1 MVHRRWVLGGLILA
15 GACPLLYAAPPAP
28 AVERHDAAALA
39 ARIDQLID
47 ARLTV
52 EKVPPAP
59 LADDAEF
66 LRRISLDLTGR
77 IPSVAQVR
85 AFLRD
90 RRPDKR
96 QRLVDALLDGG
107 AFVRHFTHVWRAILL
122 PETATDPN
130 LAAGLE
136 AWLRPRVQANAPYDR
151 IVRDLLRPG
160 VVPAFS
166 QAYENKPEN
175 LAAATAR
182 LFLGVKLEC
191 AQCHDA
197 KTESWTREQFWGLA
211 AFFAPAPGA
220 GRRGQIVAGPGA
232 RSIRIPGTAKEVP
245 AKFLDGQQPKWSE
258 ALSPRSALAEWVT
271 APTNPFFARAAVN
284 RLWAHFHGIGLVDPV
299 DDLDEQNPAS
309 HPELLDELARQ
320 FVAHQFDL
328 KFLVRAMV
336 LSQTYQRTSRLT
348 HPGQEDAHLFARMA
362 VRGMTAEQL
371 FDSLAVATGF
381 EEPTPARG
389 RPMGGKIRAAF
400 LARFA
405 HPGARPTDFH
415 LSILQAL
422 ALMNGSLTAA
432 ATDLE
437 RSSTLAAVLD
447 APFMDN
453 AGRLETLYLAA
464 LGRKPRP
471 EEAARLL
478 KYVADGGADGR
489 PERALADVF
498 WTLLNS
504 GEFIL
509 NH

>member
-1 MVHRRWVLGGLILA
+1 VLSSLLLA
-15 GACPLLYAAPPAP
+15 GVCPLLHAASPTPTSTKQ
-28 AVERHDAAALA
+28 EAAELA
-39 ARIDQLID
+39 TRVDQLIG
-47 ARLTV
+47 ARLAS
-52 EKVPPAP
+52 EKVAPAP

-77 IPSVAQVR
+77 IPTVAQVR
-85 AFLRD
+85 AFLQD
-90 RRPDKR
+90 QSPAKR
-96 QRLVDALLDGG
+96 QRLVDEMLNSG

-122 PETATDPN
+122 PDTKANDPN
-130 LAAGLE
+130 LAGAVE
-136 AWLRPRVQANAPYDR
+136 TWLRQQVQANAPYDR
-151 IVRDLLRPG
+151 MVRDLLRPG

-175 LAAATAR
+175 LAAATSR
-182 LFLGVKLEC
+182 IFLGLRVEC

-197 KTESWTREQFWGLA
+197 KTEPWTREQFWGLA
-211 AFFAPAPGA
+211 AFFAPSPGS
-220 GRRGQIVAGPGA
+220 GRRGQVAAGPGA
-232 RSIRIPGTAKEVP
+232 RSIRIPGTDKEAP
-245 AKFLDGQQPKWSE
+245 AKFLDGKEPNWSD

-271 APTNPFFARAAVN
+271 ASNNPYFARAAVN
-284 RLWAHFHGIGLVDPV
+284 RLWAHFHGIGLVEPV

-309 HPELLDELARQ
+309 HPELFDELARQ
-320 FVAHQFDL
+320 FTAHQFDL
-328 KFLVRAMV
+328 RYLVRAIV

-348 HPGQEDAHLFARMA
+348 RPGQEDTRLFARMA
-362 VRGMTAEQL
+362 VRGLTAEQL

-381 EEPTPARG
+381 EEPQPARG
-389 RPMGGKIRAAF
+389 QRMGKVRAAF
-400 LARFA
+400 LTRFA
-405 HPGARPTDFH
+405 HPGAQPTEFH

-422 ALMNGSLTAA
+422 ALMNGTLTAE

-437 RSSTLAAVLD
+437 RSTTLAAVLD

-453 AGRLETLYLAA
+453 AGRIDTLYLAA

-471 EEAARLL
+471 EEAARML

-489 PERALADVF
+489 VAKAFADVF
-498 WTLLNS
+498 WVLLNS

>member
-1 MVHRRWVLGGLILA
+1 MTHHRSVLGGLILA
-15 GACPLLYAAPPAP
+15 GVCPLLHAAPPA
-28 AVERHDAAALA
+28 ADRQEAAALA
-39 ARIDQLID
+39 ARIDQLIN
-47 ARLTV
+47 ARLEA

-59 LADDAEF
+59 PADDAEF
-66 LRRISLDLTGR
+66 LRRVSLDLTGR

-85 AFLRD
+85 AFLAD
-90 RRPDKR
+90 RSPDKR
-96 QRLVDALLDGG
+96 QRLVDAMLESG
-107 AFVRHFTHVWRAILL
+107 AFLRHFTHVWRAVLL
-122 PETATDPN
+122 PDTATDPN
-130 LAAGLE
+130 LTAGLE
-136 AWLRPRVQANAPYDR
+136 TWLRQQLQANTSYDR
-151 IVRDLLRPG
+151 MVRDLLKPG
-160 VVPAFS
+160 VVPTFA

-191 AQCHDA
+191 AQCHRHPFA
-197 KTESWTREQFWGLA
+197 QWTREQFWGLA
-211 AFFAPAPGA
+211 AFFAPSPGA
-220 GRRGQIVAGPGA
+220 RVRGQQPVAGAGA
-232 RSIRIPGTAKEVP
+232 RSIRIPGTDKEVP
-245 AKFLDGQQPKWSE
+245 AKFLDGKEPVWSE
-258 ALSPRSALAEWVT
+258 ALSPRSALADWVT
-271 APTNPFFARAAVN
+271 APSNPFFARAAVN
-284 RLWAHFHGIGLVDPV
+284 RLWAHFHGTGLVDPV

-320 FVAHQFDL
+320 FVAHRFDL
-328 KFLVRAMV
+328 KFLVRAVV

-348 HPGQEDAHLFARMA
+348 HPGQEEVHRFARMA
-362 VRGMTAEQL
+362 VRGLTAEQL

-381 EEPTPARG
+381 EEPAPARG
-389 RPMGGKIRAAF
+389 RSAGGKVRATF

-405 HPGARPTDFH
+405 HPGARPTEFH

-422 ALMNGSLTAA
+422 ALMNGTLTAE

-437 RSSTLAAVLD
+437 RSTTLAAVLD

-453 AGRLETLYLAA
+453 AGRIDTLYLAA

-478 KYVADGGADGR
+478 RYVEGGGVDRR
-489 PERALADVF
+489 PARALADVF
-498 WTLLNS
+498 WVLLNS